1 MKKGRRLITIIED
14 HLKDHL
20 PGMIMIGVDHLLV
33 MTMIEEGHHKDMI
46 TIGGD
51 RRLDMTTIEEVL
63 HLPTTTIGVVLPHH
77 TIEMILITETHITR
91 TIITYQPL
99 QK

>member
-1 MKKGRRLITIIED
+1 MIIED
-14 HLKDHL
+14 RLKDHL

-63 HLPTTTIGVVLPHH
+63 HLPTTTIDVVLLHH
-77 TIEMILITETHITR
+77 TIEMILITVTRITR
-91 TIITYQPL
+91 TITTYQDL
-99 QK
+99 LK